1 MKRIGAV
8 ILVTA
13 VFSFGAM
20 ADTPASPS
28 TAQELARKVIT
39 EFQTGNVV
47 DLRSNAVTY
56 IPILKDGLKASP
68 DDPLIYFA
76 LASCEMG
83 QTNEQQ
89 TAQEHMEKAFTLSH
103 KDVGVGLMYAL
114 LLKANKQPM
123 KAYELNKE
131 MVALHPEVPQL
142 KISLATVEMTI
153 QKYDEAIA
161 ILDELQE
168 IAPPNLP
175 PDDKSMLLFMEG
187 NCYLYKGDRAK
198 AVRMLEQSIA
208 ISPKLSAAYSPLG
221 EAYLKDGDL
230 KNANKNLD
238 KALAA
243 NPRFASALFYK
254 GICAEKA
261 GDNDQAR
268 KDFSDAYKYGKL
280 RLGDNGEDYYF
291 MFLVSRKLDK
301 PDEAQSYRA
310 EAEKLLFSYEAPWK
324 K

>member
-8 ILVTA
+8 ILVTTI
-13 VFSFGAM
+13 FSFGAV
-20 ADTPASPS
+20 ADPAASPS

-39 EFQTGNVV
+39 EFQTGNAAE
-47 DLRSNAVTY
+47 LRSNGVTY
-56 IPILKDGLKASP
+56 IPVFKDGLKASP

-83 QTNEQQ
+83 QSNEQQ
-89 TAQEHMEKAFTLSH
+89 TAQEHMEKAFILSH
-103 KDVGVGLMYAL
+103 KDVHIGLMYAL
-114 LLKANKQPM
+114 LLKMNKQPM

-142 KISLATVEMTI
+142 KIGLATMEMTI
-153 QKYDEAIA
+153 QKYDDAIA
-161 ILDELQE
+161 ILDELQR
-168 IAPPNLP
+168 IAPPNLA
-175 PDDKSMLLFMEG
+175 PDDKSVLLFMEG

-198 AVRMLEQSIA
+198 AIQMLEQSVA
-208 ISPKLSAAYSPLG
+208 ISPRLAAVYSPLG

-230 KNANKNLD
+230 DNANKNLD

-261 GDNDQAR
+261 GDNEQAR

-280 RLGDNGEDYYF
+280 RLADNGEDYYF
-291 MFLVSRKLDK
+291 MFLVSRMLDK
-301 PDEAQSYRA
+301 SDEARNYKA